1 MIYLTL
7 FYEFFKIGLFA
18 VGGGLA
24 TIPFLMDIA
33 DKYPWLTREMLAD
46 MIAVSESTP
55 GPIGVNM
62 ATYAGF
68 EAAGVAG
75 ALTATFSL
83 VLPSFLVI
91 LLIARFL
98 QKYNSSPLVQSTFS
112 CIRPAVAGLIGAA
125 GWSVIRV
132 ALFTGAA
139 AGIGGLLSSIDW
151 RWAGLFAALLVLSN
165 IKPLKKLHP
174 IVFIGAAAVVGIVV
188 GLL

>member
-112 CIRPAVAGLIGAA
+112 LSLIHIFCLRRLRTFFAKKVLRTPKNA
-125 GWSVIRV
+125 Q
-132 ALFTGAA
+132 
-139 AGIGGLLSSIDW
+139 GII
-151 RWAGLFAALLVLSN
+151 
-165 IKPLKKLHP
+165 
-174 IVFIGAAAVVGIVV
+174 
-188 GLL
+188 